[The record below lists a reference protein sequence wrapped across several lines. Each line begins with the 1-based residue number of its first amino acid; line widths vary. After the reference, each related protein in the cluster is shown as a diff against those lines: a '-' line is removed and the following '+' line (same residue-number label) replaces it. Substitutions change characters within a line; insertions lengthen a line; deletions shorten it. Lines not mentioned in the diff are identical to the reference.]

1 MSRLYTAIFSKTAL
15 PSPVGSCN
23 DIALTDTPS
32 VKVVNTLAN
41 NNVLYIVASLFTVDY
56 ITLIIH
62 KTIYL
67 LKEKD
72 LYIYSISII
81 EKNKKYNSF

>member
-1 MSRLYTAIFSKTAL
+1 MISHLR
-15 PSPVGSCN
+15 
-23 DIALTDTPS
+23 DTPS

-67 LKEKD
+67 LKKRA
-72 LYIYSISII
+72 IYLFNIRHR
-81 EKNKKYNSF
+81 KNKKYNSF